1 MDNPRV
7 SVIIPIFNGENY
19 LAESIASVLNQS
31 FSPHEIII
39 IDDGSTDTSANIAQS
54 FGDGVSYYFQPTAGI
69 AAARNK
75 GVEKANGDY
84 LAFLDCDDLWT
95 KDKLSL
101 QIAAFKTDPSLD
113 IAFGH
118 LEQFVSPELDEET
131 KEKSHCPDE
140 IIAGIH
146 CGTMLIKQDAFNRV
160 GLFET
165 QFEIGEFVSWYI
177 RAKELNLSIKVI
189 PELVMRRRIHGAN
202 TVIQKRQS
210 VNNFAHIIKRSLDRR
225 RENQDRSTP

>member
-54 FGDGVSYYFQPTAGI
+54 FGDGVSYYFQPNAGI

-131 KEKSHCPDE
+131 KEKLHCPDE

-165 QFEIGEFVSWYI
+165 QFEIGEFVSWYM